1 MIAPGAYI
9 YFLEGLGILS
19 VLTFAGSL
27 IVVPWLIARLPAD
40 YFIRHRYRV
49 EERHRRHPLLTR
61 VIFVLRNGIGTVFL
75 LAGVAMLVLPGQGV
89 LTILLGISL
98 MDFPGKHRLLE
109 FLMHRPRVIR
119 SLNWIRRRVRKPPFV
134 FEPESGF
141 PHQSC

>member
-1 MIAPGAYI
+1 MSSLKAYT

-19 VLTFAGSL
+19 LLTFTGSL

-40 YFIRHRYRV
+40 YFIRHRRLV
-49 EERHRRHPLLTR
+49 EERHRRHPLMAR
-61 VIFVLRNGIGTVFL
+61 IIFVLRNGIGTVFL
-75 LAGVAMLVLPGQGV
+75 LAGVAMLVLPGQGI

-109 FLMHRPRVIR
+109 FLIRRPRVIR
-119 SLNWIRRRVRKPPFV
+119 SLNWIRRQVRKPPFV
-134 FEPESGF
+134 FEPEGGL